1 MMKQKKETEETIFTK
16 VACISIIVK
25 DTLIKIPAVLI

>member
-16 VACISIIVK
+16 AACISIIVK
-25 DTLIKIPAVLI
+25 DTLIKIPAVFI

>member
-1 MMKQKKETEETIFTK
+1 MKQKKETEETIFTK

-25 DTLIKIPAVLI
+25 DTLIKKPAVFI

>member
-1 MMKQKKETEETIFTK
+1 MKQKKETEETIFTK

-25 DTLIKIPAVLI
+25 DSLIKIPAVFI